1 MAFSSQKLNFK
12 RQRPADDSKQGKGF
26 GRLFRYAVTSSRV
39 CPLSLVLTVAPV
51 QEALAQAL
59 PALLLPTSGP
69 DCHPRQLLLSQ
80 PLADSEQASVE
91 ELDCTAAHALT
102 SQGPVSGIPRSP
114 QGSSEQRMAALLAG
128 LQRPDEGQQPF
139 WHCSRSLRLIAEINQ
154 LRGLP
159 GPRAAALAVRHRNIM
174 VLCLHPDWQ
183 SILPWN
189 LTALCRAIAHGELG
203 AMFPLTV
210 IGQRQ
215 LIPLGALCSIDPHL
229 VYHTVV
235 AGMSAA
241 VEACNGSKLGCLS
254 HLSRAEIFDKTE
266 DLLTA
271 DALRLEIDLSL
282 TMGLIHSVFTSFQVA
297 SFLGAIYPYFCDW
310 IVLAKLLA
318 AQPLPPA

>member
-1 MAFSSQKLNFK
+1 
-12 RQRPADDSKQGKGF
+12 
-26 GRLFRYAVTSSRV
+26 
-39 CPLSLVLTVAPV
+39 
-51 QEALAQAL
+51 
-59 PALLLPTSGP
+59 
-69 DCHPRQLLLSQ
+69 
-80 PLADSEQASVE
+80 
-91 ELDCTAAHALT
+91 
-102 SQGPVSGIPRSP
+102 
-114 QGSSEQRMAALLAG
+114 
-128 LQRPDEGQQPF
+128 
-139 WHCSRSLRLIAEINQ
+139 
-154 LRGLP
+154 
-159 GPRAAALAVRHRNIM
+159 
-174 VLCLHPDWQ
+174 
-183 SILPWN
+183 
-189 LTALCRAIAHGELG
+189 
-203 AMFPLTV
+203 MFPLTV

-241 VEACNGSKLGCLS
+241 VEACNGAQTSRFFRQLQRSLADASLLGIVCYNHSTQKDLSSVAQESHKLNLPIHSALWSHDCTPVSTSQLKQIRMLLDVWQRNRDDVASNELDTLASLPGSKLGCLS